1 VLACHE
7 CDLLLREVSPQPGGT
22 ASCPRCGAVLYS
34 NARDRF
40 DATLA
45 LLFGAAILYVIANT
59 FPIVTMEAGG
69 NRTVATLLGTVL
81 SLHATGS
88 SPVAALV
95 LLTAIVFPALIIG
108 LMIYM
113 LLPLQFGRSPA
124 GAALVFRALRAA
136 QPWGM
141 VEVFMLGILC
151 SIVKLAHLASVVTG
165 PALWAFGG
173 LMMLL
178 AASAW
183 AFEPSEYWAR
193 VRAAGGV
200 AVPSGAGA

>member
-1 VLACHE
+1 MIACHE
-7 CDLLLREVSPQPGGT
+7 CDLLLREVSPPPGGT
-22 ASCPRCGAVLYS
+22 ASCPRCGAVLYR
-34 NARDRF
+34 NAGVRF
-40 DATLA
+40 DWTLPF
-45 LLFGAAILYVIANT
+45 LFAAAILYLIANT

-69 NRTVATLLGTVL
+69 SRTVATLFGTVV
-81 SLHATGS
+81 SLHSSGS

-95 LLTAIVFPALIIG
+95 LMTAIVFPAIIIG

-113 LLPLQFGRSPA
+113 LLPLEFGRSPV

-151 SIVKLAHLASVVTG
+151 SIVKLAHLAAVVTG
-165 PALWAFGG
+165 PALWAFAG
-173 LMMLL
+173 LMMLI

-183 AFEPSEYWAR
+183 SFEPFEYWRR
-193 VRAAGGV
+193 VQRAGGV
-200 AVPSGAGA
+200 AVTTGA